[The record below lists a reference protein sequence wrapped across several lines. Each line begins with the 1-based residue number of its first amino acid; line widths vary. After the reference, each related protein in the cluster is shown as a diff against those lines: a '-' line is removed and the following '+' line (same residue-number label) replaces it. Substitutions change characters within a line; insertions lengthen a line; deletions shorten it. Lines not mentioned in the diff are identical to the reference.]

1 MGTTSGLALYLFGL
15 LGIFPDG
22 RTYAVAFGAFFGL
35 MELVPYIGPFLGA
48 LPPMLVAL
56 FTDPISALWVALLF
70 VALQQLEGHLVAPQI
85 FSHSLRINPLMV
97 IGALL
102 FGQQVEGIIGAVIAL
117 PLLAVARETV
127 IYLQRH
133 LTLEPWDRSPR
144 TFL

>member
-1 MGTTSGLALYLFGL
+1 
-15 LGIFPDG
+15 
-22 RTYAVAFGAFFGL
+22 
-35 MELVPYIGPFLGA
+35 
-48 LPPMLVAL
+48 
-56 FTDPISALWVALLF
+56 
-70 VALQQLEGHLVAPQI
+70 VAPQI